1 LRVVAIGL
9 VALMVITATIDR
21 FEGEIAVL
29 LVGEEES
36 PVNVS
41 RYDLPDGAWSA
52 PWVASDRLSS
62 STTAPPSQ
70 SRPRVGRRPW
80 PMAA

>member
-1 LRVVAIGL
+1 
-9 VALMVITATIDR
+9 MVITATIDR

-52 PWVASDRLSS
+52 PGWPATVYLRYNSS
-62 STTAPPSQ
+62 PVSE
-70 SRPRVGRRPW
+70 
-80 PMAA
+80 